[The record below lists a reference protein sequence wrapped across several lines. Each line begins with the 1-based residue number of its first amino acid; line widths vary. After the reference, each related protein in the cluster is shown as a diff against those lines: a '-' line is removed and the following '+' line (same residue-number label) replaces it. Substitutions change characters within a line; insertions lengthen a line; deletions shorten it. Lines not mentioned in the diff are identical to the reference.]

1 MKGIF
6 SYTSARFAERL
17 VTFLILPIL
26 TKTITP
32 LEYAVWTQSI
42 IVAGVLMPVIL
53 LKFETSL
60 VQFFPDWNNQNKKQ
74 NSVILFMLL
83 LIFIM
88 FSLFTIIALIFDE
101 KIAHLIFG
109 NTKLSFYIPLIIGL
123 LLSELLFEFLIALL
137 RVSNR
142 IGKISIYILMK
153 GIWRVGILV
162 LILIGIKSS
171 FYFAFWVFV
180 SFQLFATLLFYILD
194 IKPLSLINAGLKRG
208 KPLWKKV
215 LKFSLPLVPFIIF
228 LMVHNFI
235 DRFFITHFLGLSS
248 LATYNAGFALGVV
261 VTFIYSTISFLLY
274 PELSK
279 SWSNKNKNKIIMLMR
294 KVVTAY
300 LALTIPFLIF
310 IWILGVDVLILL
322 TTNEYLI
329 SSHTLFLICFNIFIF
344 GLFQFAHYIV
354 LLDRGSQNAP
364 FLMAFVVVVN
374 TSLNLFLI
382 PKIGIFGAAVSGL
395 TSNLILMVVV
405 YNMSRRNIN
414 WKFPFKEGFKILLRS
429 LIMGIVIWQGIL
441 MYGNDI
447 KSLILIMIIA
457 GAIYLTLDLFGSK
470 NSSFFSVIKIKN
482 FKFKIINY

>member
-1 MKGIF
+1 MKGTL
-6 SYTSARFAERL
+6 SYASARFAERL
-17 VTFLILPIL
+17 VTFFILPVL

-32 LEYAVWTQSI
+32 SEYAVWTQSI

-53 LKFETSL
+53 LKFETSI
-60 VQFFPDWNNQNKKQ
+60 VQFFPNWNNQNKKQ
-74 NSVILFMLL
+74 NSVILFMLV

-101 KIAHLIFG
+101 KLAHLIFG
-109 NTKLSFYIPLIIGL
+109 NSKFSFYIPLIIGL

-137 RVSNR
+137 RISNR
-142 IGKISIYILMK
+142 ISKISIYILLK

-162 LILIGIKSS
+162 LILIGIKST

-180 SFQLFATLLFYILD
+180 SFQLLATLLFYILD
-194 IKPLSLINAGLKRG
+194 LKPLSLINAGLKRG

-228 LMVHNFI
+228 MMVHNFI

-248 LATYNAGFALGVV
+248 LATYNAGFSLGVV
-261 VTFIYSTISFLLY
+261 ITFFHSTISFMLY

-279 SWSNKNKNKIIMLMR
+279 QWSNKKKTKIIMLMR

-300 LALTIPFLIF
+300 LALTIPFLIV
-310 IWILGVDVLILL
+310 IWFLGVDVLILL
-322 TTNEYLI
+322 TTDEYLI
-329 SSHTLFLICFNIFIF
+329 SSNTLFLICFNIFIF

-364 FLMAFVVVVN
+364 LLMAFIVGIN
-374 TSLNLFLI
+374 ILFNLFLI

-395 TSNLILMVVV
+395 ISNLFLMVVV

-414 WKFPFKEGFKILLRS
+414 WKFPYKEGFKILLRS

-457 GAIYLTLDLFGSK
+457 GLVYGFLDFIADK
-470 NSSFFSVIKIKN
+470 NSSFLYITNLRN
-482 FKFKIINY
+482 FKKFSRI